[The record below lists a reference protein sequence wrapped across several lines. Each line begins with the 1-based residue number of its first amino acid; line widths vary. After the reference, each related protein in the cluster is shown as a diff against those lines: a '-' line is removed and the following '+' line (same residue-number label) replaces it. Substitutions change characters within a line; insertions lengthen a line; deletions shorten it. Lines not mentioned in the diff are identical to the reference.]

1 MITIHLDKYC
11 VYTHSINGDIFYV
24 GQGLSDRP
32 FDHRSR
38 NNAWKAIT
46 AGVGA
51 GAIDVEIV
59 DWYETAAEALEVEKN
74 LISTLRPVA
83 NVGGGGNLGFKS
95 LVRRGSTR
103 VACLRNIARLTNYGN
118 FDDREWFRDTLR
130 RHLRI
135 PDVCAETWQI
145 PDDWARAYDDYFAA
159 PDPEYAAR
167 KDWVPEISGGTENE
181 RRAIKRHRKRKKRFM
196 RLIKNRK

>member
-11 VYTHSINGDIFYV
+11 VYTHSIDGDIFYV

-46 AGVGA
+46 AGA
-51 GAIDVEIV
+51 GAITVEIV
-59 DWYETAAEALEVEKN
+59 DWYETVAEALEVEKN

-83 NVGGGGNLGFKS
+83 NVGGGGNVGFKS
-95 LVRRGSTR
+95 LVRQGSTR
-103 VACLRNIARLTNYGN
+103 VACMRNVARLTNYGN

-130 RHLRI
+130 RHLHV
-135 PDVCAETWQI
+135 PDVCAETWQV
-145 PDDWARAYDDYFAA
+145 PDDWARAYDDYFAK
-159 PDPEYAAR
+159 PDPEYAAK
-167 KDWVPEISGGTENE
+167 KDWVPRTEDE

-196 RLIKNRK
+196 RLIKNRN